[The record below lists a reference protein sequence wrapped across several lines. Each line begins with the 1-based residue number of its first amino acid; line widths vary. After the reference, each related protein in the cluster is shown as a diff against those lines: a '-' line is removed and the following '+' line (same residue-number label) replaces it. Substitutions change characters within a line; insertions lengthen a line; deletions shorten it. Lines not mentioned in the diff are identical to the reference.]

1 MADLASYLERV
12 SAFSGFIFG
21 SSHKLLVQSLTI
33 DIEIYKFY
41 SIIELRIWLRITFD
55 AASFNSYI

>member
-1 MADLASYLERV
+1 MIEQKILN
-12 SAFSGFIFG
+12 
-21 SSHKLLVQSLTI
+21 KLLVQFLTI

>member
-1 MADLASYLERV
+1 MPYLIAV
-12 SAFSGFIFG
+12 FLQPLLN
-21 SSHKLLVQSLTI
+21 KLLVQFLTI